1 MFVSEIS
8 DSEYGSYYANYISKG
23 GTLSLLS
30 GLEQGMLNTKAF
42 FESVPEDKLEYRY
55 AEGKWTV
62 KEIIQHLID
71 TEHVFVYRALRFA
84 RQDKTTL
91 PGFEQDDYV
100 LASVANRRTRD
111 QLINDYLD
119 LREST
124 IALFSSFSK
133 KMLEQIGEASSADM
147 SVRAIG
153 FILIGHEKHH
163 IDVIKE
169 RYL

>member
-1 MFVSEIS
+1 MFVTEIPE
-8 DSEYGSYYANYISKG
+8 SEYASFYANYIKKG
-23 GTLSLLS
+23 GNLSLLS

-42 FESVPEDKLEYRY
+42 FETIPEDKLEYRY
-55 AEGKWTV
+55 AEGKWTI
-62 KEIIQHLID
+62 KEILQHLID

-84 RQDKTTL
+84 RQDKTPL

-111 QLINDYLD
+111 QLLNDYLD

-133 KMLEQIGEASSADM
+133 KMLEQIGVASNAEM

-153 FILIGHEKHH
+153 FVLIGHEKHH

>member
-1 MFVSEIS
+1 MFSSEIP
-8 DSEYGSYYANYISKG
+8 DTEYADFYANYIKKSG
-23 GTLSLLS
+23 SLSLLS
-30 GLEQGMLNTKAF
+30 GLGQGMQQTEAF
-42 FESVPEDKLEYRY
+42 FKSIPENRLEYRY
-55 AEGKWTV
+55 SDGKWTI
-62 KEIIQHLID
+62 KEILQHLID

-84 RQDKTTL
+84 RQDKTPL

-100 LASVANRRTRD
+100 LASVANRRTRE
-111 QLINDYLD
+111 QLLNDYLD

-124 IALFSSFSK
+124 ISLFSSFSK
-133 KMLEQIGEASSADM
+133 KMLEQIGNASEADM

-163 IDVIKE
+163 IDIIKE

>member
-1 MFVSEIS
+1 MFVSEVPS
-8 DSEYGSYYANYISKG
+8 SEFSPFYANYIKKA
-23 GTLSLLS
+23 GTSSLLS
-30 GLEQGMLNTKAF
+30 GLGQGMENTAAF
-42 FESVPEDKLEYRY
+42 FRSIPENKLEYRY
-55 AEGKWTV
+55 SDGKWTI

-71 TEHVFVYRALRFA
+71 TEHIFIYRALRFA
-84 RQDKTTL
+84 RQDKTPL

-100 LASVANRRTRD
+100 LSSVANRRTRD
-111 QLINDYLD
+111 QLINDYMD

-133 KMLEQIGEASSADM
+133 KMLEQIGEASGADM

-153 FILIGHEKHH
+153 FILVGHEKHH
-163 IDVIKE
+163 IDIIKE

>member
-1 MFVSEIS
+1 MFVKEIP
-8 DSEYGSYYANYISKG
+8 DSEYASFYANYIKKG
-23 GTLSLLS
+23 GELSLLV
-30 GLEQGMLNTKAF
+30 GLEYGMAATKAF
-42 FESVPEDKLEYRY
+42 FESIPEDKLEYRY

-62 KEIIQHLID
+62 KEILQHLID

-84 RQDKTTL
+84 RQDKTPL

-100 LASVANRRTRD
+100 LASVANRRTRA
-111 QLINDYLD
+111 QLLNDYLD

-133 KMLEQIGEASSADM
+133 KMLEQIGVASNAEM

-153 FILIGHEKHH
+153 FVLIGQEKHH
-163 IDVIKE
+163 IDIIKE